1 MPHLLDRLQVLRR
14 REFRLL
20 FYGQAVS
27 VFGDRMVAVALAFA
41 VLQVGGSASAVGLVL
56 ASGALALVAF
66 LLVGG
71 VVADRTSRRAVMVG
85 ADLVRVASQGTM
97 AALLIADAADV
108 WMLALLAAITG
119 AATGFFNPASTGL
132 LPTVVAP
139 DELQQANGLRATAMS
154 TGDIFGPLAAGGL
167 VAAAGAGWAVA
178 VDALTFGISAAL
190 LARLR
195 LPARIVR
202 EATSF
207 LTDLKEGWDAFRQ
220 RTWLWTLVAFVA
232 VSNMVWGAWSAL
244 GPVVADR
251 ELGGAAA
258 WGVVLAAMGV
268 GALIGS
274 VLATQT
280 QPRRPLV
287 TFAFAGA
294 VFSVPLALLAVPA
307 TVAILALGAL
317 LAGGAMMLG
326 NTVWESTL
334 QRHIPRESL
343 SRVSAYDWFGSVAF
357 YPLGLAIWGPIAA
370 AIGLSASLWVA
381 SAVLLL
387 TTLAL
392 LGVPDIRR
400 LPAKPVE
407 AGARQTQFASSRIR

>member
-1 MPHLLDRLQVLRR
+1 
-14 REFRLL
+14 
-20 FYGQAVS
+20 
-27 VFGDRMVAVALAFA
+27 
-41 VLQVGGSASAVGLVL
+41 
-56 ASGALALVAF
+56 
-66 LLVGG
+66 
-71 VVADRTSRRAVMVG
+71 
-85 ADLVRVASQGTM
+85 
-97 AALLIADAADV
+97 
-108 WMLALLAAITG
+108 
-119 AATGFFNPASTGL
+119 
-132 LPTVVAP
+132 
-139 DELQQANGLRATAMS
+139 MS